1 MKVDRLTEMPTDAS
15 SSACKTEENKAIV
28 DRWLTSFWGNDCNP
42 AIVDELA
49 APDIFFSHSLHMPRI
64 GPVSLKTFMAN
75 LREAFPDLSLER
87 TAEPVVDVTWSC
99 SVGCAK
105 APTLG
110 RPFMISS
117 WAFFPMP
124 RTAR

>member
-28 DRWLTSFWGNDCNP
+28 DRWLTSIWGNGCNP

-49 APDIFFSHSLHMPRI
+49 APDIFLSNSLHMPRI

-87 TAEPVVDVTWSC
+87 AADLVADGDVVMFRWMCEGTHT
-99 SVGCAK
+99 G
-105 APTLG
+105 P
-110 RPFMISS
+110 
-117 WAFFPMP
+117 AF
-124 RTAR
+124 